1 MSSPVL
7 TCIKIEL
14 MELASFNVDPVKVAI
29 VPEGSLSEL
38 LVFLINEF
46 HSLILTLNTKVHIM
60 LMWIKKKHDVCRHE
74 RHAIVIAIVIAI
86 AARWVI

>member
-1 MSSPVL
+1 MSNSVL
-7 TCIKIEL
+7 TSIKIEL

-46 HSLILTLNTKVHIM
+46 HSLILTQNTKVHIM
-60 LMWIKKKHDVCRHE
+60 LMWFKKKHDFCRHE
-74 RHAIVIAIVIAI
+74 RLAIAIAIVIAI